1 MESLESFFLK
11 EKNTLSS
18 FIFRMTKNTED
29 TEDILQE
36 TMLSAIKNQ
45 DTFSGASNFKT
56 WIFSIASNKTID
68 FLRKEKRW
76 SENVM
81 DRAKQA
87 SMASPEFFESLVSI
101 NKTSP
106 HGTFEVKEHIDLC
119 YTCISKTLDIEKQV
133 ALILKDIYEFTVKE
147 IAQIIDKTESQVKHY
162 LEDARAKMIEVY
174 DRRCALI
181 NKNGVCNQCS
191 ELNGIFNPKQD
202 FEKKKQEI
210 KFAKD
215 VASKSKEELYQLRN
229 ELVKSIDPLNSEGH
243 EFQQKHL
250 SFICEIAKT

>member
-1 MESLESFFLK
+1 MDLIQTFFDQ
-11 EKNTLSS
+11 EKKSLSS
-18 FIFRMTKNTED
+18 FIFRMTKNIED

-36 TMLSAIKNQ
+36 TMLSALKNKDQ
-45 DTFSGASNFKT
+45 FTGDSNFKT
-56 WIFSIASNKTID
+56 WVFSIASNKAID

-76 SENVM
+76 DENVM

-87 SMASPEFFESLVSI
+87 SMSNPDFFDSLVSI
-101 NKTSP
+101 NNTSP

-119 YTCISKTLDIEKQV
+119 YSCISKTLDVEKQV

-147 IAQIIDKTESQVKHY
+147 IAQIVDKTESQVKHY

-243 EFQQKHL
+243 EFQKKHL
-250 SFICEIAKT
+250 ELICQVAKN